1 MVSVPDAAS
10 GPDQNVTRLALGD
23 REILLVGTAHVSRRS
38 IDDVRRVIAETRPD
52 AVCVELDE
60 RRYETLLDET
70 RWERLDVVDV
80 LKRDRAGIFLSSLL
94 FAGFQKRLGEQL
106 GVRPGAE
113 MVAAIEAARE
123 IGAKVVLGDREIQA
137 TLTRCHGAL
146 GPIGRV
152 KVGALLMILPFAP
165 FDLDEQQIE
174 ELKSREGMRDAMQA
188 FAEQLPTL
196 KVPLIDE
203 RDRYLA
209 SSIASAEGR
218 RVVAVVGAA
227 HAAGIARHIGETI
240 DRDALVATPLRTP
253 IDRLIPWLLPGAVVC
268 VLGATAK
275 IDGSVAAGHA
285 AASLAVSAALATAV
299 VALAAGGTVVA
310 SLLSS
315 LLAAPSLLAPW
326 WAFGP
331 AVGRLQARLAPPS
344 ADEKARLRSDVLAPR
359 LGRRNRALVPI
370 ALAVLVPVA
379 RTLGI
384 SFGLA
389 WTLVRLFL

>member
-1 MVSVPDAAS
+1 MVSVPDAA
-10 GPDQNVTRLALGD
+10 GAPDQNVTRLTLGD
-23 REILLVGTAHVSRRS
+23 REILLVGTAHVSRGS

-52 AVCVELDE
+52 SVCVELDE
-60 RRYETLLDET
+60 RRYEMLLDEA

-80 LKRDRAGIFLSSLL
+80 LKQGRAGIFLSSLL
-94 FAGFQKRLGEQL
+94 FAGFQKRLGDQL

-113 MVAAIEAARE
+113 MLAAIEAARE

-146 GPIGRV
+146 GPVGRV
-152 KVGALLMILPFAP
+152 KVGALLMILPFAT
-165 FDLDEQQIE
+165 FDLDEKQVE
-174 ELKSREGMRDAMQA
+174 ELKSKEGMRDAMQA

-240 DRDALVATPLRTP
+240 DRDALVATPERTP
-253 IDRLIPWLLPGAVVC
+253 LDRGIPWLLPTAVLC
-268 VLGATAK
+268 VLGAAASS
-275 IDGSVAAGHA
+275 GGPVAAGQVA
-285 AASLAVSAALATAV
+285 LGIALPAALATAA
-299 VALAAGGTVVA
+299 VALAAGGAFLT
-310 SLLSS
+310 SLSAS
-315 LLAAPSLLAPW
+315 LLAAPSLFVPW
-326 WAFGP
+326 FAFGA

-379 RTLGI
+379 RTLGVTA
-384 SFGLA
+384 GLA
-389 WTLVRLFL
+389 WAIVGLFA